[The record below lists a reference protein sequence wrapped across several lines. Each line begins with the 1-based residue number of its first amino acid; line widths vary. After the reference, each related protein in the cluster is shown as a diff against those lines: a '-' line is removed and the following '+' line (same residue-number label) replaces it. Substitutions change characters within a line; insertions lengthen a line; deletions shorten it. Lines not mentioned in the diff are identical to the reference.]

1 MQCGSLCSSLVASRL
16 SKCLLRDAGFSERVS
31 ESVCVCER
39 EREREGEVS
48 FQSLFQLEIV

>member
-31 ESVCVCER
+31 ESVCVCVCVR
-39 EREREGEVS
+39 EREREKVK
-48 FQSLFQLEIV
+48 